1 MDTDLLPS
9 LPSIVSVG
17 STLVS
22 QSPDKVRH
30 GQQRADG
37 PVVEAGGGLP
47 AGGASHWPPGLWP
60 GCAPLRDSW
69 TFPLCLLT
77 GREGPECTMQ
87 GSAGPA
93 PSQTPPLQVNS
104 ALVKVVSFADRRF
117 FPLNPTGYGRKLGG
131 KEARGLGRAQD
142 FGSVWPGRLPPHP

>member
-1 MDTDLLPS
+1 MVSLPRALGLALNCRPKAPYTSEDRRLGLDTDLLPS

-60 GCAPLRDSW
+60 GCALLHDSW

-77 GREGPECTMQ
+77 GREGPECAMQ
-87 GSAGPA
+87 GSAGAA
-93 PSQTPPLQVNS
+93 PSRTPPLQVNS

-117 FPLNPTGYGRKLGG
+117 FPLNPTG
-131 KEARGLGRAQD
+131 
-142 FGSVWPGRLPPHP
+142 